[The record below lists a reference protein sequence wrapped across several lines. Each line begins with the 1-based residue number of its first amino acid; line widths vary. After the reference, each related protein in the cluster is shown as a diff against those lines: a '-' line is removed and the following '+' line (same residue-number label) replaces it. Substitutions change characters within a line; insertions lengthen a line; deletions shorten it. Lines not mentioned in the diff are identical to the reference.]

1 MKQLIIG
8 IVLGSMGGII
18 YSAWAN
24 SEMFINAEPFK
35 VVMAERNFVNTTKV
49 KTEDGTYRIFT
60 IESTQ
65 GDGGSVGITAV
76 KID

>member
-1 MKQLIIG
+1 
-8 IVLGSMGGII
+8 
-18 YSAWAN
+18 
-24 SEMFINAEPFK
+24 MFINDEPFK
-35 VVMAERNFVNTTKV
+35 VVITERNFVNTTKV
-49 KTEDGTYRIFT
+49 KTEEGSYRIFT